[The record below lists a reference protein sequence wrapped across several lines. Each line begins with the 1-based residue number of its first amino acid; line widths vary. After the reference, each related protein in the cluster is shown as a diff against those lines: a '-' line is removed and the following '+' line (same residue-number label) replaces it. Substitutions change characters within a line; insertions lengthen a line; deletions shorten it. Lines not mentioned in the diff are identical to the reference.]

1 MYNLNFKEMKKNVL
15 NSGRKIAVAVFL
27 MTAVVTN
34 AQAPVPPSEP
44 RPGMERPRPETIR
57 EISTLT
63 GKVSKMAVNDD
74 FVYDGFYMTSNGESV
89 LVKFPPH
96 LGSQITALVKNGSSV
111 SVRGIADVA
120 PNGEKS
126 FRMNSLTTNGKTVED
141 VATAVPQTAP
151 QEVSVSE
158 SGTITQ
164 LQKNKE
170 GNAVVGIFI
179 GNTILKMPPHIY
191 QQLGQSLVNGAKIS
205 FTGFK
210 KPENA
215 GEVAEKKYNI
225 IHARTISVDGK
236 EYSL

>member
-1 MYNLNFKEMKKNVL
+1 MYNLNFKEMKNNVL
-15 NSGRKIAVAVFL
+15 NSGRKIAAALFL
-27 MTAVVTN
+27 MTAVTAN
-34 AQAPVPPSEP
+34 AQAPAPPSKP
-44 RPGMERPRPETIR
+44 RPGMERPSPAEIR
-57 EISTLT
+57 EISTVT
-63 GKVSKMAVNDD
+63 GKVSRMAVNDD
-74 FVYDGFYMTSNGESV
+74 FIYDGFYMTSNGESL

-96 LGSQITALVKNGSSV
+96 LGSQITALAKNGSSV
-111 SVRGIADVA
+111 SVKGVSDIAPD
-120 PNGEKS
+120 GEKT
-126 FRMNSLTTNGKTVED
+126 FRMNSLTADGKTVED
-141 VATAVPQTAP
+141 VKPGVPQTPP

-191 QQLGQSLVNGAKIS
+191 QQLGQSLVNGAKVS

-210 KPENA
+210 KPENS
-215 GEVAEKKYNI
+215 GEVAEKKYTI
-225 IHARTISVDGK
+225 VHARTISVNGK